1 MEKYGYALVGVTPEL
16 DLLWGRK
23 DVFSCYE
30 IPSFESYVPLMG
42 LDTMLMHEKQQN
54 LAFLDKL
61 VDTSVWEKT
70 KDIDQARRSA
80 QLILKKNMA
89 SERVLPC
96 LSDATKILEASENS
110 TKYG

>member
-1 MEKYGYALVGVTPEL
+1 MEKYGYALVGVTPGL

-23 DVFSCYE
+23 DVFSCFD

-42 LDTMLMHEKQQN
+42 LGGLMHQKQKD

-61 VDTSVWEKT
+61 VDTSVWEET
-70 KDIDQARRSA
+70 KDIDKARRSA
-80 QLILKKNMA
+80 RLILEKNMA

-96 LSDATKILEASENS
+96 LSDV
-110 TKYG
+110 